1 MPGTGGEVKKQG
13 EMRTAVSSAT
23 MFLMGPAEIDGK
35 KSFGLMNKTVRNSG
49 LFFVCADLFNPKK
62 YDKIIPLSIKGVE

>member
-1 MPGTGGEVKKQG
+1 
-13 EMRTAVSSAT
+13 
-23 MFLMGPAEIDGK
+23 MFLIGPAEIDGK

-49 LFFVCADLFNPKK
+49 LFFVCTDLFNPKK